1 MKHFFEKLKEMSLS
15 VIPLYLVV
23 MILHI
28 TVIPFSGR
36 ELAVFTVSAIL
47 FLLGLALFNL
57 GVEISVERMGNS
69 IGREFTLRKNLPL
82 VIIAGFLIVF
92 VVTFAD
98 PQVSVLGQQV
108 FDASGGLINP
118 NLLKAVVSLGCGLF
132 IVLGLLRVYMN
143 ISLRKV
149 LFYSYILMGVLGGI
163 LLQVNPGFFSVA
175 MDAGGVTTGPLTVP
189 FIMSLG
195 VGVSELSKSKDSQE
209 NSFGY
214 VTFALIGPIISVMA
228 LGVLFPFDAS
238 SAQYVAS
245 PIPEGGVIQQIGPL
259 LLQELKNITMA
270 IAPLLIIF
278 LIMNQIFLKIKK
290 RQLRNILVG
299 LIYVYFGIALFLTGV
314 NGGFSMIATIVGQK
328 LALYSPVLLIVV
340 GFILGLIVVF
350 AEPGVWVLNR
360 NVEEV
365 SGGYISSKLM
375 MIALSI
381 AVGLAIVISLI
392 RIFLGIPFWII
403 LVLGYGSAFLLMKK
417 SPPLFTAIAFDSGTV
432 ATGPMTATFL
442 LSLAIGA
449 TLAIDGNVLVEAFG
463 LVAMVAMMP
472 PIVVQLLGWM
482 VASQEKI
489 TKEETDQDNWLES
502 ED

>member
-1 MKHFFEKLKEMSLS
+1 MKQFFAKLKEMSLS

-23 MILHI
+23 IILHLS
-28 TVIPFSGR
+28 VIPFTSQ
-36 ELAVFTVSAIL
+36 ELAVFTVSAVL
-47 FLLGLALFNL
+47 FMIGLALFNL
-57 GVEISVERMGNS
+57 GVEISIERMGNS
-69 IGREFTLRKNLPL
+69 IGRYFAQKKNLWF
-82 VIIAGFLIVF
+82 IAIAGFLIVF

-118 NLLKAVVSLGCGLF
+118 NLLKAVVSLGCGAF
-132 IVLGLLRVYMN
+132 IVIGLLRVYYK
-143 ISLRKV
+143 ISLRKAL
-149 LFYSYILMGVLGGI
+149 LFSYLLMAVLGAI
-163 LLQVNPGFFSVA
+163 LLQTNPGFFSVA

-195 VGVSELSKSKDSQE
+195 VGVSELSKSKDAQE

-214 VTFALIGPIISVMA
+214 VTLALNGPIILVMM
-228 LGVLFPFDAS
+228 LGIVFPFDAS
-238 SAQYVAS
+238 TAQYVAAPMPTGS
-245 PIPEGGVIQQIGPL
+245 VVQQIFPIL
-259 LLQELKNITMA
+259 SQEIKNITVA

-278 LIMNQIFLKIKK
+278 LIMNNFFLKLKS
-290 RQLRNILVG
+290 RQLRNIVVG
-299 LIYVYFGIALFLTGV
+299 LIYVYFGIALFLTSV
-314 NGGFSMIATIVGQK
+314 NGGFSMIAAIVGQK
-328 LALYSPVLLIVV
+328 LALYSPLLLIIV
-340 GFILGLIVVF
+340 GFVLGIIVVF

-375 MIALSI
+375 MIALSF
-381 AVGLAIVISLI
+381 AVGLAIVISLA

-403 LVLGYGSAFLLMKK
+403 LVIGYGTAFLLMKK
-417 SPPLFTAIAFDSGTV
+417 SPPLFTAIAFDAGSV

-449 TLAIDGNVLVEAFG
+449 TLAIDGNVLVDAFG

-472 PIVVQLLGWM
+472 PIVVQFLGWM
-482 VASQEKI
+482 VTKQSQK
-489 TKEETDQDNWLES
+489 TKERDDQEDWLES
-502 ED
+502 N